1 MFFDL
6 KPALIALIMY
16 IAFKYIN
23 LEQCL
28 YIRPGH
34 EISSLKAITR
44 LKNHHNFIPIE
55 NHIFIGFLN
64 FIFYLFIAR
73 NILWIF
79 IKYKTIIY
87 LKENIIQVACMI

>member
-55 NHIFIGFLN
+55 NYIFIGVFLIS
-64 FIFYLFIAR
+64 FS
-73 NILWIF
+73 
-79 IKYKTIIY
+79 IY
-87 LKENIIQVACMI
+87 LLLEVLVGFL